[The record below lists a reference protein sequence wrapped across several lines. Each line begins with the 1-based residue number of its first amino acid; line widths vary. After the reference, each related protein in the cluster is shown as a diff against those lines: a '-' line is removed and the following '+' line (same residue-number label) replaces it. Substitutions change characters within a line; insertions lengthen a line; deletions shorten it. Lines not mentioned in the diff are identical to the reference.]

1 MNLLASYISIRN
13 LYMPTRDFLVTES
26 VDDLIAE
33 SHELGGSAVVVDRA
47 TPKAS
52 HNIIHLL
59 NLVLISR
66 LHS

>member
-1 MNLLASYISIRN
+1 
-13 LYMPTRDFLVTES
+13 MPTRDFLVTES